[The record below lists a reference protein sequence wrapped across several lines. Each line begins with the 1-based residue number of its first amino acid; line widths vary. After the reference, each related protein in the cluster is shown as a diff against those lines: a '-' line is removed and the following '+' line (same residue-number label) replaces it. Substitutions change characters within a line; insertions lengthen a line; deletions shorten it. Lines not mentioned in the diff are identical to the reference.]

1 MSPDVVLVVAI
12 AAIIWAYFKKK
23 ETQSNKHD

>member
-1 MSPDVVLVVAI
+1 MSSDVVLVVAI

-23 ETQSNKHD
+23 ETQNKHD